1 MPAHCRM
8 EKLHLAYI
16 NLRGRSDV
24 IQLSGSQGRVENSSL
39 PLGNPLSMIPD
50 VWLPKLLPIPV
61 LCSLF
66 KGVSSIRK
74 LCSRKET
81 FQAFQAFIS
90 SSFPG
95 LQDLL

>member
-50 VWLPKLLPIPV
+50 VWLPKIAPYPCAVFSFQGSV
-61 LCSLF
+61 LNQKTL
-66 KGVSSIRK
+66 
-74 LCSRKET
+74 
-81 FQAFQAFIS
+81 
-90 SSFPG
+90 
-95 LQDLL
+95 